1 MTELVFIS
9 LFNFGGIELA
19 KNHIESLKRNN
30 IKNYIAYVTD
40 DESYEELLKLNYQ
53 VTKYK
58 SNNDLVDNKK
68 HNFATP
74 EFNNLSYI
82 RYNIINS
89 ILKEGKAVWYLDID
103 TVVLYDLNL
112 FYNSLNKNFDMSFQN
127 DINMLCTGCMLVMPN
142 IKTIDLTNFMYL
154 NKNNHNNDQVY
165 INNIVRNNQIFNINV
180 FNENMFPN
188 GLLYFS
194 EPKSEKHFR
203 EAQESFYLSKQPVYF
218 VHANYMI
225 GISTKIDA
233 LKSKNLWFI

>member
-1 MTELVFIS
+1 MSELVFIS
-9 LFNFGGIELA
+9 LFNFGGIDLA

-53 VTKYK
+53 VKKYK

-74 EFNNLSYI
+74 EFNNLSYV

-112 FYNSLNKNFDMSFQN
+112 FYNSLNKNFDMCFQN

-165 INNIVRNNQIFNINV
+165 INNIIRNNQIFNINI
-180 FNENMFPN
+180 FDKNMFPN
-188 GLLYFS
+188 GLLYFN
-194 EPKSEKHFR
+194 EPKSEKQFR
-203 EAQESFYLSKQPVYF
+203 KEQESFYLSKQPVYF
-218 VHANYMI
+218 VHANYMV